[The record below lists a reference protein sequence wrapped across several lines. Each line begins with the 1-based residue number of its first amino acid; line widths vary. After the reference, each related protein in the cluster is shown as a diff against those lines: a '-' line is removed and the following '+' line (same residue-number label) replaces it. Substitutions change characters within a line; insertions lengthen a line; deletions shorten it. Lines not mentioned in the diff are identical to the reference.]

1 MKFRTFQ
8 QNVGFI
14 CYNKASLKM
23 MKYVFYFMLKAL
35 FVLEAFKFLFWFL
48 WSGKKTTW
56 LENLS

>member
-35 FVLEAFKFLFWFL
+35 FVLETFKFLFWFL
-48 WSGKKTTW
+48 LSGKKTT
-56 LENLS
+56 